1 MKKQF
6 IIMAALAGA
15 AVVANAATID
25 VTADITNSVTWT
37 SNNVYNLTTQ
47 IFVRPGATLTIDAG
61 TRVESTANVG
71 GSLAVS
77 RGARIYVNGTKDA
90 PVVMTSSNDDGT
102 PRIACN
108 EWGNLTIMG
117 KGLISASSD
126 GARSRPGNTKSP
138 TGLNVV
144 QMEGLTADGINDVFY
159 GGADDNDDS
168 GSISY
173 LSLRYG
179 GKVIGLNNELN
190 GLSMGGVGRETDVDY
205 VEIFNNVDDGI
216 ETWGG
221 AVNYKHVAI
230 WNVGDDSFDIDQGW
244 RGKAQFGLIVQG
256 YSAAAKQG
264 SGVGDN
270 CFEHDGAEDSDAS
283 PATTGKIA
291 NFTVIGQ
298 PAAGDGATVWRD
310 NCRMQYHN
318 CIFMNIGEEIVRND
332 GDDGD
337 GASGYGTNGVPTL
350 AEVWASPYTAYY
362 SSNFV
367 SDVYTFI
374 EDMYPAQT
382 SGNLAEIRNSVFFG
396 NAIDGDDMAA
406 AFGVYAPSMNNIT
419 NSTLPV
425 ASLVRGALVDVVAD
439 KTYHMYPVV
448 SIDPRAAG
456 AAADVGAGVE
466 ADEFFT
472 SVNYAGG
479 FSPYYNWLA
488 GWTAADEFGLT
499 DTSAN
504 DLPATPVAIVIGA
517 AVSFPTEAGL
527 VYGIESSDTVDGTY
541 TEVAE
546 VIGDGTVKTY
556 VEENLAGSGF
566 YRVVLK

>member
-6 IIMAALAGA
+6 IIAAALLSAGLGAQA
-15 AVVANAATID
+15 AMVD

-37 SNNVYNLTTQ
+37 SNNVYNLTKQ
-47 IFVRPGATLTIDAG
+47 IFVRPGATLKIDAG
-61 TRVESTANVG
+61 TRVESTAGVG

-102 PRIACN
+102 PRVACN
-108 EWGNLTIMG
+108 EWGNLTLMG
-117 KGLISASSD
+117 KGLIAASSD
-126 GARSRPGNTKSP
+126 SQRTRAGNTKTP

-144 QMEGLTADGINDVFY
+144 QMEGLTADGTNDVFY

-168 GSISY
+168 GSITY
-173 LSLRYG
+173 LSLRFG

-190 GLSMGGVGRETDVDY
+190 GLSMGAVGRETDVDY

-256 YSAAAKQG
+256 YSAVAKQG

-298 PAAGDGATVWRD
+298 PASGDGATVWRD

-337 GASGYGTNGVPTL
+337 GAQGYGYNGTPTL

-367 SDVYTFI
+367 SNVYTTI
-374 EDMYPAQT
+374 EEMYPAQT

-396 NAIDGDDMAA
+396 NANDGDDMAA
-406 AFGVYAPSMNNIT
+406 AFGVYGVSMNNST
-419 NSTLPV
+419 NSASPV
-425 ASLVRGALVDVVAD
+425 ANITRGTLVDVIAD

-448 SIDPRAAG
+448 SLDPRASGDAV
-456 AAADVGAGVE
+456 DVGAGVE
-466 ADEFFT
+466 ADDFFT

-479 FSPYYNWLA
+479 FSPNYNWLA

-504 DLPATPVAIVIGA
+504 SDPVGSAAIALGA
-517 AVSFPTEAGL
+517 VVSFQSEDGL
-527 VYGIESSDTVDGTY
+527 LYGVEYAANVGGSY
-541 TEVAE
+541 AEVAE
-546 VIGDGTVKTY
+546 VVGDGSVMTY
-556 VEENLAGSGF
+556 VEDSLANTGF
-566 YRVVLK
+566 YRVVVK